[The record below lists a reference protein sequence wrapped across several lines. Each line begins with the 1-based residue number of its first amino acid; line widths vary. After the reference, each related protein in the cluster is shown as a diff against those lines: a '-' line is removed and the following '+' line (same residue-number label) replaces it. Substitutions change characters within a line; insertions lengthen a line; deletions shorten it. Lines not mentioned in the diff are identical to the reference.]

1 MTETYESIQGD
12 AKGPGTDGWRAVDKE
27 RAALSGLYRSLAE
40 DDTRTPEYKTE
51 KAWAEY
57 EKTKAR
63 VEQLAPEARR
73 KMLKSAEGLERMSI
87 PRPEGESLITE
98 DTDKLLLSAHERS
111 RIEGLMSR
119 SKEAAAK
126 GPFKAKN
133 PTDILKREFEHGL
146 DEGGPSGGAKVRAVV
161 GLARDWGLDLDSV
174 VDGRRRDFHR
184 GALEDALSKRAWADM
199 VGKNVPEPPFKRGAR
214 ADAPRGKPGTYNT
227 APAMLSSA
235 PGSANNPFTKKR
247 RPSWK

>member
-146 DEGGPSGGAKVRAVV
+146 DEGGPSGGAKVRAV
-161 GLARDWGLDLDSV
+161 
-174 VDGRRRDFHR
+174 GRRE
-184 GALEDALSKRAWADM
+184 GARR
-199 VGKNVPEPPFKRGAR
+199 RGAR
-214 ADAPRGKPGTYNT
+214 AGLGIGPRFRGGRP
-227 APAMLSSA
+227 SSGF
-235 PGSANNPFTKKR
+235 PPR
-247 RPSWK
+247 RPGGCAL